1 MCSKLASLRKE
12 ARSCYQI
19 SVHGQLVLRYGT
31 YCPAMAPMSAPM
43 RAFPVRQCQGPVI
56 YGADMQ
62 WGNGAMGPTVMV
74 KKG

>member
-1 MCSKLASLRKE
+1 M
-12 ARSCYQI
+12 YQI
-19 SVHGQLVLRYGT
+19 SAHGQLVLRDGPDR
-31 YCPAMAPMSAPM
+31 PAMAPMSAPM